1 MEKKESKKEDK
12 RILHNHGVLSHPDRP
27 VEGCEYCT
35 TLKFPTGA
43 LHATKF
49 ALQSVN
55 RVDIVLA
62 LHRHVHG
69 DWGIVCRD
77 DAEANEYALLHYLRI
92 VSIYEDRNG
101 IRFWIITEA
110 DRSSTT
116 VLLPSDY

>member
-1 MEKKESKKEDK
+1 MAKKENEKEDK
-12 RILHNHGVLSHPDRP
+12 RVLHNNGVLSHPDRP
-27 VEGCEYCT
+27 VEGCEFCM
-35 TLKFPTGA
+35 TLKFSTGA
-43 LHATKF
+43 LRASKV

-55 RVDIVLA
+55 REDIAAA

-77 DAEANEYALLHYLRI
+77 DAEANEYALLHDLRI
-92 VSIYEDRNG
+92 LSIYRDRNG